1 MFLQEL
7 NNKERNDFLELA
19 TYAMEVDGELH
30 SSEINI
36 INTFRLEMGKENYKV
51 EGKELKFLL
60 KRFDMSTKKI
70 KKIVLIELFGVLLAD
85 GVYDEFEKNFVDEV
99 IKVWNIKKREIS
111 KIQNWVEDFNDLVS
125 EGYNFIND

>member
-7 NNKERNDFLELA
+7 NNRERNDFLELA
-19 TYAMEVDGELH
+19 TYAMKVDGELH
-30 SSEINI
+30 SAEINI
-36 INTFRLEMGKENYKV
+36 INTFRLEMNKENYEV
-51 EGKELKFLL
+51 EGKELIFLL

-85 GVYDEFEKNFVDEV
+85 GIYDEFEKSFIDEV

-125 EGYNFIND
+125 EGYEFIND